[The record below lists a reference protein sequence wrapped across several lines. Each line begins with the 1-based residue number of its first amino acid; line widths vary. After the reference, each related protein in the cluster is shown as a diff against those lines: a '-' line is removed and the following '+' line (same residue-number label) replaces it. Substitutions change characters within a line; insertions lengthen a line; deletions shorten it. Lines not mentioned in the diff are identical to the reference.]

1 MVISSSGLH
10 TYYRSSGVLGYE
22 LEYRRVPNGY
32 FEPLPSYQGGS
43 SLSSGAGAGGGSAE
57 KNNNNDDYNNVVV
70 AEARASVQ
78 LITVH
83 ADRTAQVTDGFFWL
97 VLPMV

>member
-1 MVISSSGLH
+1 MFFSFCFYLSLIL
-10 TYYRSSGVLGYE
+10 YIRSSGVLGYE
-22 LEYRRVPNGY
+22 LEYRQIPNGY
-32 FEPLPSYQGGS
+32 FEPLPTVGYQGGS
-43 SLSSGAGAGGGSAE
+43 SSSGGGSA
-57 KNNNNDDYNNVVV
+57 NNNDSYNNVVV

-83 ADRTAQVTDGFFWL
+83 ADRTAQITDGFFWL